1 MVIGGGYTGF
11 EKDTTEIY
19 KPSIGEWSFGIPL
32 PNALGALR
40 AVTLNNLVFV
50 SGFPFRK
57 IATLSHI
64 WLVFDVVVI

>member
-50 SGFPFRK
+50 SG
-57 IATLSHI
+57 
-64 WLVFDVVVI
+64 